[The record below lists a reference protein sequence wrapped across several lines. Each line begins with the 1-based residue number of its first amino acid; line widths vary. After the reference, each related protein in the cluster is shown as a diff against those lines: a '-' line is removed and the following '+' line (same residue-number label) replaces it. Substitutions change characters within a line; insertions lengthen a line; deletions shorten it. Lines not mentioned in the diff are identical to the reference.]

1 MGKRS
6 KKRSFGEITKREY
19 ASIKFEEREPIDHPR
34 SPHSFFETSHDIKL
48 SDCNNSFE
56 MQQVVHKHRNDL
68 CIVTAGEKIPP
79 DIKSI
84 HFVAREA
91 PAFSAAQKRKRQT
104 KMLQGQKVEDAVS
117 PSTTLAELEL
127 ESGEKIALKACVFG
141 TIIELNKNLTP
152 EVLNDDPLLNGF
164 LAIILPSGSFP
175 PRERQDQGAKESSH
189 QSQSKTK
196 ENVTVDNEA

>member
-1 MGKRS
+1 MACKQQRLIPFAPAALDVVRSGLSIYNVLVLFYPCQPDGKTTNPCPARRS
-6 KKRSFGEITKREY
+6 TPGFPMRKR
-19 ASIKFEEREPIDHPR
+19 
-34 SPHSFFETSHDIKL
+34 
-48 SDCNNSFE
+48 
-56 MQQVVHKHRNDL
+56 
-68 CIVTAGEKIPP
+68 
-79 DIKSI
+79 
-84 HFVAREA
+84 AREA

>member
-6 KKRSFGEITKREY
+6 KKRAFGEITKREY
-19 ASIKFEEREPIDHPR
+19 ASIKFEERKPIDHPR
-34 SPHSFFETSHDIKL
+34 SPHSFFETSHDIKF
-48 SDCNNSFE
+48 SDSSNSFE

-79 DIKSI
+79 NVKSI
-84 HFVAREA
+84 NYVAREA
-91 PAFSAAQKRKRQT
+91 PACSAAQKRKRQT
-104 KMLQGQKVEDAVS
+104 KMLQGQKVDDTVS
-117 PSTTLAELEL
+117 PSTTLVELEL

-152 EVLNDDPLLNGF
+152 EVLKDDPLLDGF

-175 PRERQDQGAKESSH
+175 PRESLDQAAKESSH
-189 QSQSKTK
+189 EAHSEAKD
-196 ENVTVDNEA
+196 NVTVDNEP